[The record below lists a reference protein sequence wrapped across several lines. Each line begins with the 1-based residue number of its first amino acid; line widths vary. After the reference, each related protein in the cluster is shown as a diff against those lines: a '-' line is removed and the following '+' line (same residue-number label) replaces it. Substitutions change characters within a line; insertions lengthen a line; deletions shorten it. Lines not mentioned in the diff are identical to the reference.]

1 MGSRIPSNQKSYEKK
16 EIKIMKAFFMG
27 FLLTVLFLFP
37 DETASFIKN
46 IKGVMY
52 EKSNEYFQE
61 VHEDT
66 FEFEFKNLILR
77 LLEKATLEPEKVE
90 CDSYRT

>member
-1 MGSRIPSNQKSYEKK
+1 MGSRISSNEKSYEKK

-37 DETASFIKN
+37 
-46 IKGVMY
+46 
-52 EKSNEYFQE
+52 YFQE

-66 FEFEFKNLILR
+66 FESEFKNLILR

-90 CDSYRT
+90 CDQYRT